1 MGREDPEQPESHR
14 KKERRNISSTWR
26 ERKQRRQLQRYL
38 PLQWRGRS
46 KAYENIWNSLI
57 KNQVRRGLLHLKSH
71 LKIANSLLAK
81 QFGIIHCQSQNK
93 VVQSLKVSPEIPK
106 GLNCAIRMEI
116 GVNIFN
122 PNEIS
127 QENEMLFQ
135 REVRLFFKHQAVQ
148 EHV

>member
-1 MGREDPEQPESHR
+1 M
-14 KKERRNISSTWR
+14 
-26 ERKQRRQLQRYL
+26 
-38 PLQWRGRS
+38 
-46 KAYENIWNSLI
+46 
-57 KNQVRRGLLHLKSH
+57 
-71 LKIANSLLAK
+71 
-81 QFGIIHCQSQNK
+81 
-93 VVQSLKVSPEIPK
+93 VQSLKVSPEIPK

-135 REVRLFFKHQAVQ
+135 REVRLFFKHQEVQ